1 MSVLEIY
8 NKIHQCIVD
17 YWTMFIGKPVD
28 DFTTILWNLVVYGT
42 QFFIGFVLFYGS
54 WWILKCLF
62 GK

>member
-1 MSVLEIY
+1 MSVWDIY

-17 YWTMFIGKPVD
+17 YWTMFIGSPVD
-28 DFTTILWNLVVYGT
+28 QFTNILWNLVVYGT
-42 QFFIGFVLFYGS
+42 QFFIGFIIFYGL

>member
-1 MSVLEIY
+1 MSVWDIY

-17 YWTMFIGKPVD
+17 YWIMFIGSPVD
-28 DFTTILWNLVVYGT
+28 QFTTILWNLVVYGT
-42 QFFIGFVLFYGS
+42 QFFIGFIIFYGL